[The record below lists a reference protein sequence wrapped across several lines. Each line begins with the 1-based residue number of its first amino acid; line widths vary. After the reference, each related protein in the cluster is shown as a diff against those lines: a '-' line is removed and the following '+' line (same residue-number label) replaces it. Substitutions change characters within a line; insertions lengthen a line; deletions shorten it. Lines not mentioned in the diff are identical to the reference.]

1 MKNGAIEF
9 DVRGKDVL
17 QQSFVGM
24 AFRRQNDTSYDCI
37 YFRPFN
43 FQSKDAV
50 RKTHSVQYIS
60 LPQYDWQYLR
70 EKFPGKYENALSVSV
85 DPNTWF
91 HIKVM
96 FDGNEIM
103 VYVNGDDKPSLTVKS
118 LNNYATGEIGYWVG
132 NNSEGD
138 FANLSV
144 TQ

>member
-1 MKNGAIEF
+1 
-9 DVRGKDVL
+9 
-17 QQSFVGM
+17 
-24 AFRRQNDTSYDCI
+24 
-37 YFRPFN
+37 
-43 FQSKDAV
+43 
-50 RKTHSVQYIS
+50 
-60 LPQYDWQYLR
+60 LR